1 MRMSALRVAI
11 VDDEPLARARL
22 SRLLERQPDI
32 DVVGSYADG
41 AVALEALSRQPT
53 DLVFL
58 DIRMPEVDGF
68 ALLDRLPPTRR
79 PLVVFVTAYRAHALD
94 AFDVQAVDYLL
105 KPLSEQRL
113 AQALG
118 RVRDLHALRM
128 GNGQPTLADSA
139 YPKRIAVP
147 DRGRMRMIDVA
158 DIIHVTARSNYVE
171 VAVGGTT
178 YLLRETMMGFASRLD
193 PAQFVRIHR
202 SRIVRID
209 MIEQVEPYGAAQY
222 WLRLRNGHAM
232 KSGRSYRNNVRAAL
246 GLPH

>member
-1 MRMSALRVAI
+1 MNTLRAAI

-22 SRLLERQPDI
+22 SRLLGRQPDI
-32 DVVGSYADG
+32 EVVGSYADG
-41 AVALEALSRQPT
+41 ALALEALSRQPA

-58 DIRMPEVDGF
+58 DIRMPEIDGF
-68 ALLDRLPPTRR
+68 SLLDRLPPARR

-113 AQALG
+113 AKALG
-118 RVRDLHALRM
+118 RVRDLHALRT
-128 GNGQPTLADSA
+128 GYGPPLPADGA

-171 VAVGGTT
+171 VAVEGST
-178 YLLRETMMGFASRLD
+178 YLLRETMSGFASRLD
-193 PAQFVRIHR
+193 PAHFVRIHR

-232 KSGRSYRNNVRAAL
+232 NSGRSYRNNVRAAL